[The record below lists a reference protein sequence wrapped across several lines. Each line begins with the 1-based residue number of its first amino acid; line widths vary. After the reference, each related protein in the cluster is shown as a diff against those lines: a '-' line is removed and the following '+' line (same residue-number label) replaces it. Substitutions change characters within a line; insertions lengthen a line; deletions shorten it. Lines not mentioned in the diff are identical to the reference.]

1 MFRKAF
7 KNVCTSTIAGSS
19 DALPPTSS
27 TSPATKTPE
36 KTQEERGY
44 PEPADKGDT
53 ELEYSSEQVSSY
65 KKLPVRT

>member
-7 KNVCTSTIAGSS
+7 KNVCTSTIAVSS

-36 KTQEERGY
+36 KTDY